1 VFEKTYF
8 TFFCR
13 FQKRV
18 LSESRKKSSVKYLS
32 SCQSFEMSLHT
43 SLNDHCNSV
52 PSHYQ
57 GVSEKK
63 TAWVFSNISKQLV
76 FETKI
81 WPGYDANIIS

>member
-1 VFEKTYF
+1 MQENVFYV
-8 TFFCR
+8 FFR

-18 LSESRKKSSVKYLS
+18 WSESRKKSSVKYLFS
-32 SCQSFEMSLHT
+32 RQSFEMSLHT